1 MGLLAEVKLT
11 DEQQNAFKKKLD
23 AWKMNERKKV
33 EKELTEKY
41 ELMEAQVKD
50 EYEDLVAEI
59 KENMKKVY
67 TKRFTQALKEMY
79 EEIRAEVK
87 VEQMNSSEYKALEE
101 VKAVIYP
108 FINESTAKRHRNE
121 FSKLAEMYED
131 TLEELDTLKGEIK
144 KAKLVESLSPD
155 VRKVVTKLLGEGNE
169 EEIVNRFAEIKKS
182 LKESQAMYT
191 GQRLNEAEEDDDD
204 DDDYD
209 DDDYDDETDEDN
221 DDDDSEDN
229 DYDEEIDASSS
240 IEDDDMEE
248 SVDPDFENMLTEQ
261 LVLAGI
267 KKQK

>member
-11 DEQQNAFKKKLD
+11 DAQQADFKKKLD

-33 EKELTEKY
+33 EKQLTEKY

-131 TLEELDTLKGEIK
+131 TLEELESLKGEIK

-155 VRKVVTKLLGEGNE
+155 VRKVVTKLLGEGTE
-169 EEIVNRFAEIKKS
+169 EDIVNRFAEIKKS
-182 LKESQAMYT
+182 LKESQTMYT
-191 GQRLNEAEEDDDD
+191 SGKSLNEAEEDDDYEEEYD
-204 DDDYD
+204 EEDDY
-209 DDDYDDETDEDN
+209 EDN
-221 DDDDSEDN
+221 DEEDN
-229 DYDEEIDASSS
+229 EEDDYDEEIDASSS
-240 IEDDDMEE
+240 IEDDDMDEDI
-248 SVDPDFENMLTEQ
+248 DPDFENVLTEQ